1 MAFCDI
7 TQLFLSHI
15 MHCIVDCFFQHRCY
29 RLRQY
34 RTIIE
39 RPRNRH
45 AIGCQTLNI
54 LQIILVYLRYSY
66 VRSHFPHRHQLAGQW
81 RNIELSDN
89 NAFNMFDTFNTF
101 DALDAISH
109 SFQTAI
115 VQSNSPEFLSPL
127 YARARCVAL
136 LYLLRITKL
145 PRLVN
150 RFVTHGSNVASIIT
164 PYCMLQNLH
173 WPSLLP
179 IYNQNHCGVFWPS
192 MVSLDFCIIAGILHF
207 FFSFALQMFWFWMF
221 YIPTIVLCCMH
232 ENWAPKLFQAQRR
245 VHNFASS
252 GDCISVWFRFHFWR
266 CRISFACNDR

>member
-1 MAFCDI
+1 MAFCDF

-45 AIGCQTLNI
+45 AIGRQTLNI
-54 LQIILVYLRYSY
+54 LQIDLVYLRYNY
-66 VRSHFPHRHQLAGQW
+66 VRSHFPHRHQLAGQY
-81 RNIELSDN
+81 RDIELSDN

-115 VQSNSPEFLSPL
+115 VQSNSPEFLSPP

-136 LYLLRITKL
+136 LYLLRISKL

-150 RFVTHGSNVASIIT
+150 RFVTHGSNVASTHCSNVASIIT
-164 PYCMLQNLH
+164 PYCILQNLH
-173 WPSLLP
+173 
-179 IYNQNHCGVFWPS
+179 
-192 MVSLDFCIIAGILHF
+192 
-207 FFSFALQMFWFWMF
+207 
-221 YIPTIVLCCMH
+221 
-232 ENWAPKLFQAQRR
+232 
-245 VHNFASS
+245 
-252 GDCISVWFRFHFWR
+252 
-266 CRISFACNDR
+266 